1 MKKNISRNPLWPDWY
16 NGKKIDEVQFGRAF
30 LEQWPLK
37 CVNGTLYTLDGP
49 VEDESEIKQR
59 ILENIEEYVTSGLSK
74 KVTNILETIK
84 LLAFSDPFP
93 IEQDCI
99 HLQNGV
105 YHLPDGSFQE
115 SRLFCQNRLPVKYDP
130 KAASPDRWLT
140 FLHELLDD
148 ADIPT
153 LQEYLGY
160 CLIPSTKGQK
170 MMLIVGKG
178 GEGKSRIGLVLKR
191 LMGDAASNGSVQKVE
206 NNRFARADLERRLLM
221 IDDDMDMNAL
231 PKTNYIKT
239 IVTAE
244 AKLDLERKGVQSYQR
259 DIYARFLCF
268 GNGALTSLYDHSDGF
283 FRRQLILTTK
293 DKPTDR
299 TDDPFLV
306 EKMCAELEGILLWC
320 LEGLHRLVQNDFRF
334 TVSERAAANV
344 DTFFRGKVEML
355 GIRVQEGDPMV
366 GIPLSD
372 LFRRASSL
380 SILFSAA
387 ERKGEVIIPNGDFV
401 PRVGDKLYVTGSPKD
416 LSSYLRTLGRDLPG
430 IHSAFLIGGSRIAH
444 YLSKML
450 LSMGVRVTL
459 VESNEAHC
467 RRLSE
472 SLPEALILH
481 GDGTD
486 QELLLSEHF
495 TNNDAF
501 IALTGRDEDNL
512 ISALYA
518 QQQGLRKVVAKCNR
532 VNYSSVV
539 QAAGLDCVVAP
550 KLITVA
556 RILRLVRGFEDKSG
570 SVMTAL
576 YRISDTDV
584 EAAEFILHENT
595 PHLGIPLKDLEIR
608 KGFLIVALLHENQVV
623 VPSGGTVLSPGDRV
637 IVISHGQGI
646 QTFRDIFLKP

>member
-115 SRLFCQNRLPVKYDP
+115 SRLFCQNRLPVRYDP

-293 DKPTDR
+293 DKLLSR
-299 TDDPFLV
+299 VDDPDIA
-306 EKMCAELEGILLWC
+306 EKMAAEVEGILLWAF
-320 LEGLHRLVQNDFRF
+320 EGLQRLVKNGFQFTESDRAKRNRELVKRDNNNVFDFLE
-334 TVSERAAANV
+334 SEGYIRLKADACTSSKELYEVYRMWCEENSLNAIKA
-344 DTFFRGKVEML
+344 RGF
-355 GIRVQEGDPMV
+355 
-366 GIPLSD
+366 SD
-372 LFRRASSL
+372 
-380 SILFSAA
+380 
-387 ERKGEVIIPNGDFV
+387 
-401 PRVGDKLYVTGSPKD
+401 
-416 LSSYLRTLGRDLPG
+416 
-430 IHSAFLIGGSRIAH
+430 
-444 YLSKML
+444 
-450 LSMGVRVTL
+450 
-459 VESNEAHC
+459 
-467 RRLSE
+467 
-472 SLPEALILH
+472 ALIANQRRYNL
-481 GDGTD
+481 
-486 QELLLSEHF
+486 ES
-495 TNNDAF
+495 TNN
-501 IALTGRDEDNL
+501 IVNSSGR
-512 ISALYA
+512 
-518 QQQGLRKVVAKCNR
+518 R
-532 VNYSSVV
+532 
-539 QAAGLDCVVAP
+539 
-550 KLITVA
+550 
-556 RILRLVRGFEDKSG
+556 VRGFVGIE
-570 SVMTAL
+570 AL
-576 YRISDTDV
+576 VQPD
-584 EAAEFILHENT
+584 LT
-595 PHLGIPLKDLEIR
+595 PNSWR
-608 KGFLIVALLHENQVV
+608 A
-623 VPSGGTVLSPGDRV
+623 
-637 IVISHGQGI
+637 
-646 QTFRDIFLKP
+646 

>member
-93 IEQDCI
+93 
-99 HLQNGV
+99 
-105 YHLPDGSFQE
+105 
-115 SRLFCQNRLPVKYDP
+115 
-130 KAASPDRWLT
+130 
-140 FLHELLDD
+140 
-148 ADIPT
+148 
-153 LQEYLGY
+153 
-160 CLIPSTKGQK
+160 
-170 MMLIVGKG
+170 IVGKG

-293 DKPTDR
+293 DKPADR

-320 LEGLHRLVQNDFRF
+320 LEGLHRLVQNNFRF

-344 DTFFRGKVEML
+344 DTIKRSSNNVIDFMESEGYFRFKADYSISSKEFYDIYKQWCEDNACHSVSA
-355 GIRVQEGDPMV
+355 IR
-366 GIPLSD
+366 
-372 LFRRASSL
+372 
-380 SILFSAA
+380 FSA
-387 ERKGEVIIPNGDFV
+387 E
-401 PRVGDKLYVTGSPKD
+401 
-416 LSSYLRTLGRDLPG
+416 LRQNDRRYNLEATNNIYLPG
-430 IHSAFLIGGSRIAH
+430 G
-444 YLSKML
+444 
-450 LSMGVRVTL
+450 
-459 VESNEAHC
+459 
-467 RRLSE
+467 RR
-472 SLPEALILH
+472 
-481 GDGTD
+481 
-486 QELLLSEHF
+486 
-495 TNNDAF
+495 
-501 IALTGRDEDNL
+501 
-512 ISALYA
+512 
-518 QQQGLRKVVAKCNR
+518 
-532 VNYSSVV
+532 
-539 QAAGLDCVVAP
+539 
-550 KLITVA
+550 
-556 RILRLVRGFEDKSG
+556 VRGF
-570 SVMTAL
+570 V
-576 YRISDTDV
+576 
-584 EAAEFILHENT
+584 
-595 PHLGIPLKDLEIR
+595 GIEPL
-608 KGFLIVALLHENQVV
+608 VH
-623 VPSGGTVLSPGDRV
+623 PCP
-637 IVISHGQGI
+637 
-646 QTFRDIFLKP
+646 

>member
-115 SRLFCQNRLPVKYDP
+115 SRLFCQNRLPVRYDP

-293 DKPTDR
+293 DKPADR
-299 TDDPFLV
+299 FDDPFLA
-306 EKMCAELEGILLWC
+306 EKLIAEKEGLFLWM
-320 LEGLHRLVQNDFRF
+320 LEGLRRLIANHYHFTISQRAKDNITSAVRDANNILDFLD
-334 TVSERAAANV
+334 SEGYVAFKADYEASTKNLYAAYKRWCEDNAEN
-344 DTFFRGKVEML
+344 
-355 GIRVQEGDPMV
+355 
-366 GIPLSD
+366 PLSPKS
-372 LFRRASSL
+372 FANQL
-380 SILFSAA
+380 SQNA
-387 ERKGEVIIPNGDFV
+387 ERYHLEPVNN
-401 PRVGDKLYVTGSPKD
+401 L
-416 LSSYLRTLGRDLPG
+416 
-430 IHSAFLIGGSRIAH
+430 HIGGGKRCRGYMGI
-444 YLSKML
+444 YVL
-450 LSMGVRVTL
+450 LSPM
-459 VESNEAHC
+459 
-467 RRLSE
+467 
-472 SLPEALILH
+472 
-481 GDGTD
+481 
-486 QELLLSEHF
+486 EL
-495 TNNDAF
+495 
-501 IALTGRDEDNL
+501 
-512 ISALYA
+512 
-518 QQQGLRKVVAKCNR
+518 
-532 VNYSSVV
+532 
-539 QAAGLDCVVAP
+539 
-550 KLITVA
+550 
-556 RILRLVRGFEDKSG
+556 
-570 SVMTAL
+570 
-576 YRISDTDV
+576 
-584 EAAEFILHENT
+584 
-595 PHLGIPLKDLEIR
+595 
-608 KGFLIVALLHENQVV
+608 
-623 VPSGGTVLSPGDRV
+623 
-637 IVISHGQGI
+637 
-646 QTFRDIFLKP
+646 

>member
-115 SRLFCQNRLPVKYDP
+115 SRLFCQNRLPVRYDP

-293 DKPTDR
+293 DKLLSR
-299 TDDPFLV
+299 VDDPDIA
-306 EKMCAELEGILLWC
+306 EKMAAEVEGILLWAF
-320 LEGLHRLVQNDFRF
+320 EGLQQLVKNGFQF
-334 TVSERAAANV
+334 TE
-344 DTFFRGKVEML
+344 
-355 GIRVQEGDPMV
+355 
-366 GIPLSD
+366 SD
-372 LFRRASSL
+372 R
-380 SILFSAA
+380 
-387 ERKGEVIIPNGDFV
+387 
-401 PRVGDKLYVTGSPKD
+401 
-416 LSSYLRTLGRDLPG
+416 
-430 IHSAFLIGGSRIAH
+430 
-444 YLSKML
+444 
-450 LSMGVRVTL
+450 
-459 VESNEAHC
+459 
-467 RRLSE
+467 
-472 SLPEALILH
+472 
-481 GDGTD
+481 
-486 QELLLSEHF
+486 
-495 TNNDAF
+495 
-501 IALTGRDEDNL
+501 
-512 ISALYA
+512 
-518 QQQGLRKVVAKCNR
+518 AKCNR
-532 VNYSSVV
+532 ELVKRDNNNVFDFLESEGYIRLKADACTSSKELYEVYKMWCEENSLNAIKARGFSDALIANQRRYNLESTNNIVNSS
-539 QAAGLDCVVAP
+539 G
-550 KLITVA
+550 
-556 RILRLVRGFEDKSG
+556 RRVRGFVGIE
-570 SVMTAL
+570 AL
-576 YRISDTDV
+576 VQPD
-584 EAAEFILHENT
+584 LT
-595 PHLGIPLKDLEIR
+595 PNSWR
-608 KGFLIVALLHENQVV
+608 A
-623 VPSGGTVLSPGDRV
+623 
-637 IVISHGQGI
+637 
-646 QTFRDIFLKP
+646 